1 MLDHALES
9 GPCKNKITRG
19 MFMQTTA
26 KIMTYNISILTTSL
40 ALGKDD
46 YILLIVFLLGYL
58 HLDSVGYPYQGYL

>member
-1 MLDHALES
+1 M
-9 GPCKNKITRG
+9 PKKITGG

-58 HLDSVGYPYQGYL
+58 HLYSIGYPYESYL